1 MHFQLNAMGSSGGG
15 GGELLKLRIDQCIK
29 IQIFSPNCECRA
41 LTF

>member
-15 GGELLKLRIDQCIK
+15 GELLKLRIDQGIK

-41 LTF
+41 VTF

>member
-1 MHFQLNAMGSSGGG
+1 MHFQLNAMGSSGG